1 MTDQSA
7 IINPHVLG
15 IIPARMASTRFPGK
29 PLAPIGGVPMV
40 IRVYRQVCQAL
51 SQVVI
56 ATGDEQIAEAAKHF
70 GASVILTRGDHP
82 NGTSRCQEAAEQYER
97 QTGRN
102 FSAIINIQG
111 DEPLISPVAITLLA
125 QQILNPDTEIATLV
139 RLEYDSSKITNPNR
153 VKVVTDQQGF
163 ALYFSRSPTPAFHT
177 PLTPA
182 QPWLCHTG
190 IYAFR
195 PDTLD
200 RLTGLTPTPLELT
213 ESLEQL
219 RWLEHGYRI
228 RCCETEYEGFGIDT
242 PDDLKELEQSGR
254 L

>member
-1 MTDQSA
+1 
-7 IINPHVLG
+7 
-15 IIPARMASTRFPGK
+15 
-29 PLAPIGGVPMV
+29 MV

-51 SQVVI
+51 SQVII
-56 ATGDEQIAEAAKHF
+56 ATGDEQIAEAAKHY
-70 GASVILTRGDHP
+70 GANIILTRGDHP
-82 NGTSRCQEAAEQYER
+82 NGTSRCQEAAEQYKR
-97 QTGRN
+97 QTGRD

-111 DEPLISPVAITLLA
+111 DEPLISPAAISLLS
-125 QQILNPDTEIATLV
+125 QQILKPDTEIATLV
-139 RLEYDSSKITNPNR
+139 RAENDLSKIANPNR
-153 VKVVTDQQGF
+153 VKVVTDQHGF
-163 ALYFSRSPTPAFHT
+163 ALYFSRSPIPYNRHRDI
-177 PLTPA
+177 PD

-228 RCCETEYEGFGIDT
+228 RCCETDYEGFGIDT
-242 PDDLKELEQSGR
+242 PEDLKELERSGK